1 MQRLF
6 LNLEMDR
13 TTEKLR
19 SKHVRTLELLQKT
32 LDENAELK
40 NRLEKLGGST
50 FQLSLGQGSG
60 LSTRIGEL
68 EAEIE
73 RLKGRHAIALKLQED
88 SAVAKQTELKQ
99 QWDQAHAQEKTAI
112 RASYADTLEKL
123 ESQLKDKD
131 ASFDAERSRLLET
144 ITAHENQ
151 LHDAKSLVKSL
162 KDNKHRQD
170 EQLSKAIEAKRLAEI
185 ECVRLGD
192 MVGKMKKNEWAY
204 LHQVEALKEQKT
216 AFESEHTSLYETIE
230 ARDREVEFM
239 HKQLVNLGL
248 RRELHD
254 KALQCSFETDSN
266 NISTASE
273 DDNDVHDDSDHADEF
288 SMACRLQELQREN
301 QSLKDQ
307 IVQVRAELKQALVS
321 RSGFA
326 THVDLK
332 KENHMLRQQVEEM
345 QALQKRFLGTTKK
358 MHVTFGGNQRG

>member
-1 MQRLF
+1 
-6 LNLEMDR
+6 MDR

-32 LDENAELK
+32 LDENAEMK

-50 FQLSLGQGSG
+50 FQLSLGQGNG

-73 RLKGRHAIALKLQED
+73 RLKGRHEIALKLQED

-99 QWDQAHAQEKTAI
+99 QWDHEKTAI

-123 ESQLKDKD
+123 ERQLKDKE
-131 ASFDAERSRLLET
+131 ASFDAVRSRLLET

-151 LHDAKSLVKSL
+151 LDDAKSLVKSL
-162 KDNKHRQD
+162 KDNKHRQE

-192 MVGKMKKNEWAY
+192 MVEKMKKNEWAY

-254 KALQCSFETDSN
+254 KALQCSFETDFN

-273 DDNDVHDDSDHADEF
+273 EDNDVQDDQAEEF
-288 SMACRLQELQREN
+288 SMACRLEELQREN

-358 MHVTFGGNQRG
+358 THVTFGGNQRG

>member
-1 MQRLF
+1 
-6 LNLEMDR
+6 MDR

-32 LDENAELK
+32 LDENAEMK

-50 FQLSLGQGSG
+50 FQLSLGQGNG

-73 RLKGRHAIALKLQED
+73 RLKGRHEIALKLQED

-99 QWDQAHAQEKTAI
+99 QWDHEKTAI

-123 ESQLKDKD
+123 ERQLKDKE

-151 LHDAKSLVKSL
+151 LDDAKSLVKSL
-162 KDNKHRQD
+162 KDNKHRQE

-192 MVGKMKKNEWAY
+192 MVEKMKKNEWAY

-254 KALQCSFETDSN
+254 KALQCSFETDFN

-273 DDNDVHDDSDHADEF
+273 EDNDVQDDQAEEF
-288 SMACRLQELQREN
+288 SMACRLEELQREN

-358 MHVTFGGNQRG
+358 THVTFGGNQRG